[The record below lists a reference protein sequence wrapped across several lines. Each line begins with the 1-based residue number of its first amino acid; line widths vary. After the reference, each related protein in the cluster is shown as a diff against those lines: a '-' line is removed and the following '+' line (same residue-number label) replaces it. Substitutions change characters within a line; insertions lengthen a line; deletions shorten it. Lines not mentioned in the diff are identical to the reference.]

1 MAASQRA
8 KSASTNK
15 QTGSRTVA
23 ATVKRCLRE
32 LERAP
37 LAQRTKDAYGQH
49 VAAYGAW
56 LAGRPDGAKA
66 LADPKARDYAAR
78 DFKRH
83 LKVDRGWK
91 PASVNLALA
100 AVDHFNRFLGLG
112 PANVK
117 REPLAQAAPRALS
130 IDQQRELVNGAAEDS
145 RPRDRAIVTLLLY
158 TALRL
163 NELVSLDVDDVS
175 ISARKGLLVV
185 KSGKGDLYREVP
197 LNRSCRQALT
207 DWLRDRAA
215 ADEERALFTG
225 PQGRRLSARAV
236 DLVVRSVAA
245 RAELKLS
252 AHTLRHT
259 CVTNLVRS
267 GNDLVL
273 VAELAGHQRLE
284 TTRRYSLPSAAD
296 RQAAMDALEIED

>member
-1 MAASQRA
+1 VSSENSSERRSPTAP
-8 KSASTNK
+8 
-15 QTGSRTVA
+15 
-23 ATVKRCLRE
+23 
-32 LERAP
+32 RAP
-37 LAQRTKDAYGQH
+37 TANTSP
-49 VAAYGAW
+49 AYGAW
-56 LAGRPDGAKA
+56 LAGRRDGAEA
-66 LADPKARDYAAR
+66 LVDPKARDYAAR

-100 AVDHFNRFLGLG
+100 AVDHTNRFLGLG

-130 IDQQRELVNGAAEDS
+130 IDHQRVLLRAAEDS
-145 RPRDRAIVTLLLY
+145 RPRDRAIMTLLLY

-163 NELVSLDVDDVS
+163 NELVSLDIDDIS
-175 ISARKGLLVV
+175 ISARKGLLVI

-197 LNRSCRQALT
+197 LNPSCRQALT
-207 DWLRDRAA
+207 DWLRDRAP

-236 DLVVRSVAA
+236 DLVVRSVAQ
-245 RAELKLS
+245 RAGLELS
-252 AHTLRHT
+252 AHTLRHA

-267 GNDLVL
+267 GNDIVL
-273 VAELAGHQRLE
+273 VAELAGDRRLE
-284 TTRRYSLPSAAD
+284 TTRQYSLPSAAD